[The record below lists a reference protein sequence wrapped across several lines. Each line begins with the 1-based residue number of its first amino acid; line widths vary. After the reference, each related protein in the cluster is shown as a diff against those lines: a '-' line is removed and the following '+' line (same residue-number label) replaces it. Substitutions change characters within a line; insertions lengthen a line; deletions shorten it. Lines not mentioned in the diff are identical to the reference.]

1 MQDITAWKD
10 KLEQTIADTDVEIAQ
25 LTSHKER
32 CETALT
38 NMNTPA
44 DVAADNIATRSIR
57 VAIDLVDDEVQQ
69 ELLKVCKYSASSWSL
84 EYVAARKHAL
94 L

>member
-44 DVAADNIATRSIR
+44 DVSQDNIATRSIR
-57 VAIDLVDDEVQQ
+57 VNIDLVDDEVQQ
-69 ELLKVCKYSASSWSL
+69 ELIKVGFL
-84 EYVAARKHAL
+84 ETLAL
-94 L
+94 QLLH